1 MFGDYSKDLLR
12 SGIIELK
19 AGNRE
24 LARRYLDRTVYMSS
38 DRQVIAESWFWMS
51 EASDDPAAKRA
62 ALENCLANDPLHA
75 RARRALAIV
84 DGHLRPDEI
93 VDPDRLPVRQGE
105 GSTGTR
111 RFVCAKCGGRMAYAP
126 DGQSLIC
133 EYCARHQ
140 TVALE
145 PTRAGEQDFI
155 VAMATMR
162 GHGKPLLEMVFHCQG
177 CGAEFILPPGSLS
190 FTCAYCDSP
199 HVVNV
204 ERSNQLLAPDGI
216 IPHAF
221 DRERASKLLAD
232 WIGAR
237 TPAPD
242 AAVRPPRGM
251 YLPVWSF
258 VVGGEIGYTGETTT
272 DESEMY
278 GLREP
283 RKVQVRDRYPV
294 MLTVPVAAS
303 RRPSAAFVRLIP
315 EFDQRAVRP
324 YDARYLAAWP
334 AELYDVPMAE
344 ASLEARSQAY
354 AHLKREMPS
363 LLAPIHLTSTSSANM
378 TIESFSL
385 DLLPVWMTEASFEGR
400 VRIVL
405 ISGQNGAVA
414 GYGPERADHSNGG
427 LMAWLGELLG
437 R

>member
-24 LARRYLDRTVYMSS
+24 SARRYLDRAVYMSS
-38 DRQVIAESWFWMS
+38 DREVIAEAWFWMS
-51 EASDDPAAKRA
+51 EASDDALEKRA
-62 ALENCLANDPLHA
+62 ALENCLANDPIHA

-84 DGHLRPDEI
+84 DGRLRTDEI
-93 VDPDRLPVRQGE
+93 VDPDRLPVHQAEASGE
-105 GSTGTR
+105 TK
-111 RFVCAKCGGRMAYAP
+111 RFVCAKCGGRMVYAP
-126 DGQSLIC
+126 DGQSLVC

-145 PTRAGEQDFI
+145 STRAGEHDFI

-162 GHGKPLLEMVFHCQG
+162 GHSKPLRELVRHCQG
-177 CGAEFILPPGSLS
+177 CGAEFILPPGRLS

-204 ERSNQLLAPDGI
+204 ERSRQLIAPDGI

-221 DRERASKLLAD
+221 EQQRAAALLAE
-232 WIGAR
+232 WINSR
-237 TPAPD
+237 KRAPD
-242 AAVRPPRGM
+242 APVGPPRGL
-251 YLPVWSF
+251 YLPAWSF
-258 VVGGEIGYTGETTT
+258 GLGGEISYTGERLADQGDT
-272 DESEMY
+272 Y
-278 GLREP
+278 GLRQP
-283 RKVQVRDRYPV
+283 QKVQIRDRYPV
-294 MLTVPVAAS
+294 MLTVPVVAS

-324 YDARYLAAWP
+324 YDARYLAAWA

-344 ASLEARSQAY
+344 ASLEARSRAY
-354 AHLKREMPS
+354 AQLKRDMPS
-363 LLAPIHLTSTSSANM
+363 LLAPIQLTSTSSANL
-378 TIESFSL
+378 TIESFRL

-414 GYGPERADHSNGG
+414 GDHADRSSGG
-427 LMAWLGELLG
+427 LMAWLAEMPGG
-437 R
+437 